1 MTFRAPD
8 YSEVLRFKSLHSF
21 IKIDYRG
28 LHSLMKRIGIFLD
41 TFWKIICHTD
51 HTCASIVS
59 RASIINLIQP
69 PEIITNRIKFFLP
82 PVKSPQ

>member
-1 MTFRAPD
+1 MPGGSREIFGYPDFCMTFRAPD
-8 YSEVLRFKSLHSF
+8 DGEVLRFKSLHSF
-21 IKIDYRG
+21 IKVDYRG

-69 PEIITNRIKFFLP
+69 S
-82 PVKSPQ
+82 VV